1 MSYAAMPSFS
11 FILLKVS
18 EKKNFEYFFL
28 QKFALYLAPSNNQ
41 IKQFG

>member
-1 MSYAAMPSFS
+1 MSYATMPSFS

-18 EKKNFEYFFL
+18 EKKNFEYFF
-28 QKFALYLAPSNNQ
+28 QKIALYVAPSNNQ